1 MKRTAML
8 IVLMVSVSACVVVP
22 TRDKQA
28 FNQCS
33 ISSDKQTLKLVNVAE
48 ETETYY
54 SITGIILT
62 PIIIPTSAIVSGT
75 YVLVNNAYN
84 LGEETIICD

>member
-8 IVLMVSVSACVVVP
+8 IILMFSLSACVVVP

-28 FNQCS
+28 FNECS
-33 ISSDKQTLKLVNVAE
+33 ISSDKQTLKIVNVAE
-48 ETETYY
+48 DTKTYY
-54 SITGIILT
+54 SVSGIILT
-62 PIIIPTSAIVSGT
+62 PILIPTSAIVSGT

-84 LGEETIICD
+84 LGEEMISCD